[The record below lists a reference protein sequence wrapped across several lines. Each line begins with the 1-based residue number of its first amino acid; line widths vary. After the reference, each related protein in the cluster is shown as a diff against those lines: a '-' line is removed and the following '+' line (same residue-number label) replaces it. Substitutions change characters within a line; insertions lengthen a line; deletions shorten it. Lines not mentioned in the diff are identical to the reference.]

1 MLVGCQLQELSFQA
15 YLMLALE
22 AGYNVESESVGSGL
36 GVETGEKR
44 GGGDH
49 AHVGVV
55 EALVGAERVKAADG
69 CTIDQTGRDVVEL
82 SGCQY
87 VSLEP
92 DRSIILTLTRWST
105 PWFW

>member
-1 MLVGCQLQELSFQA
+1 MLVGCQLQERSFQA

>member
-1 MLVGCQLQELSFQA
+1 V
-15 YLMLALE
+15 LALE

-49 AHVGVV
+49 AHVGVI
-55 EALVGAERVKAADG
+55 EALVGAERVEATDG
-69 CTIDQTGRDVVEL
+69 CAIDQTGRDVVEL

-87 VSLEP
+87 VPQEP
-92 DRSIILTLTRWST
+92 DRSIILTLTMWST
-105 PWFW
+105 PLFW